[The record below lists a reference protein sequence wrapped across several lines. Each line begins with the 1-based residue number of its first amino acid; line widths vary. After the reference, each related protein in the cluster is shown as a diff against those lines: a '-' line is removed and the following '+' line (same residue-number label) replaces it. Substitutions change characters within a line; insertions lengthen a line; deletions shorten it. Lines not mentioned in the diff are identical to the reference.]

1 LTNLNIGLRWLLKIP
16 GFPYSKKTII
26 CRYLEQLQKI
36 SYVIKKLD
44 AYSKLKILGEV
55 ARFDVCG
62 FPSVFTGKNRKFQRF
77 KFIYPAVG
85 KKGHCVRLFKVLQSN
100 ACEGNCFYCSNRKD
114 RNFQRISF
122 TPDELAK
129 LFLQYYSK
137 GLVDGL
143 FLSSA
148 INRSADQSEER
159 MLKTVQLLRTRHGYR
174 GYIHYKVLPGTD
186 ESIINTAAR
195 LADRLS
201 INLEAPSAKHLAE
214 LSPSKNYVSDLLG
227 GLEKIVRVNR
237 QKPLK
242 AGITT
247 QLVVGAAKETD
258 REILN
263 LSGRLYQGYKLWR
276 VYYSAFMPIMDTP
289 LDNLSPCSPLREY
302 RLYQADFLL
311 RRYGF
316 TPQELPFEKNGNL
329 PQDHDPKLA
338 WALRHEDKFP
348 VEVNKVD
355 FHELIRVPGIGRIS
369 ARRIVETRKQGKFTR
384 LNQLRRTG
392 VVTAR
397 ARNFLTLQ
405 GRFCGGGETKATHQI
420 NEQLFLW
427 EEL

>member
-1 LTNLNIGLRWLLKIP
+1 MT
-16 GFPYSKKTII
+16 
-26 CRYLEQLQKI
+26 
-36 SYVIKKLD
+36 YVIKKLD
-44 AYSKLKILGEV
+44 AHSKLKILGEV

-62 FPSVFTGKNRKFQRF
+62 FPSVFSGKNKKFQRF

-85 KKGHCVRLFKVLQSN
+85 KKGRCIRLFKVLQSN
-100 ACEGNCFYCSNRKD
+100 VCEGNCFYCSNRKD

-148 INRSADQSEER
+148 INRSADQSEEK
-159 MLKTVQLLRTRHGYR
+159 MLRTVQLLRTRYGYR

-186 ESIINTAAR
+186 ESIIDAAAR

-201 INLEAPSAKHLAE
+201 INLEAPSANYLAE
-214 LSPSKNYVSDLLG
+214 LSPSKNYASDLVG
-227 GLEKIVRVNR
+227 GLEKIAGVNR

-263 LSGRLYQGYKLWR
+263 LSGQLYRSYKLWR
-276 VYYSAFMPIMDTP
+276 VYYSAFMPILDTP
-289 LDNLSPCSPLREY
+289 LEELPPCPPLREY

-311 RRYGF
+311 RGYGF
-316 TPQELPFEKNGNL
+316 TPQELVFEKNGNL
-329 PQDHDPKLA
+329 PQDYDPKLA

-348 VEVNKVD
+348 VEVNKAG
-355 FHELIRVPGIGRIS
+355 FHELMRVPGIGRIS
-369 ARRIVETRKQGKFTR
+369 AKRIVETRKQEKFTR
-384 LNQLRRTG
+384 LDQLKRTG
-392 VVTAR
+392 AVTTR

-405 GRFCGGGETKATHQI
+405 GRFYGGGEVKTTHRI

>member
-1 LTNLNIGLRWLLKIP
+1 MT
-16 GFPYSKKTII
+16 
-26 CRYLEQLQKI
+26 
-36 SYVIKKLD
+36 YVARKLD
-44 AYSKLKILGEV
+44 TYSKLKKLGEV

-85 KKGHCVRLFKVLQSN
+85 KRGSCVRLFKVLQSN
-100 ACEGNCFYCSNRKD
+100 ACEGNCFYCANRKD
-114 RNFQRISF
+114 RNFQRINF
-122 TPDELAK
+122 RPDELAK

-148 INRSADQSEER
+148 INRSVDLSEER
-159 MLKTVQLLRTRHGYR
+159 MFETVQLLRTRYGYR

-186 ESIINTAAR
+186 ESIIDAAAR

-201 INLEAPSAKHLAE
+201 LNLEAPSAKHLAE
-214 LSPSKNYVSDLLG
+214 LSPSKNYASDLVG
-227 GLEKIVRVNR
+227 GLEKIARINR

-247 QLVVGAAKETD
+247 QLVVGAARETD

-263 LSGRLYQGYKLWR
+263 LSGRLYEDYKLWR
-276 VYYSAFMPIMDTP
+276 VYYSAFMPILDTP
-289 LDNLSPCSPLREY
+289 LEELPPCSPLREY

-329 PQDHDPKLA
+329 PQDCDPKLV
-338 WALRHEDKFP
+338 WALRHQDKFP
-348 VEVNKVD
+348 MEINKAD
-355 FHELIRVPGIGRIS
+355 FHELLRVPGIGIIS
-369 ARRIVETRKQGKFTR
+369 ARRIVETRKQEKFTR
-384 LNQLRRTG
+384 LDQLRKTG
-392 VVTAR
+392 ALTTR
-397 ARNFLTLQ
+397 AGNFLTLQ
-405 GRFCGGGETKATHQI
+405 GRFYGGGERKATGQI

>member
-1 LTNLNIGLRWLLKIP
+1 MT
-16 GFPYSKKTII
+16 
-26 CRYLEQLQKI
+26 
-36 SYVIKKLD
+36 YVIKKLD
-44 AYSKLKILGEV
+44 ARSKLMTLGEM

-62 FPSVFTGKNRKFQRF
+62 FPSVFSGRNKKFQRF

-85 KKGHCVRLFKVLQSN
+85 KKGRCIRLFKVLQSN
-100 ACEGNCFYCSNRKD
+100 ACEGNCFYCANRKD
-114 RNFQRISF
+114 RDFQRISF

-129 LFLQYYSK
+129 LFVQYYSRE
-137 GLVDGL
+137 LVDGL

-148 INRSADQSEER
+148 INRSADQSEEK
-159 MLKTVQLLRTRHGYR
+159 MLETVEILRHRYGYR

-186 ESIINTAAR
+186 ESIIDAAAQ

-201 INLEAPSAKHLAE
+201 INLEAPSAKCLAE
-214 LSPSKNYVSDLLG
+214 LSPSKNYVLDLIG
-227 GLEKIVRVNR
+227 GLEKIARVNR

-263 LSGRLYQGYKLWR
+263 LSRRLYQGYKLWR
-276 VYYSAFMPIMDTP
+276 VYYSAFMPILDTP
-289 LDNLSPCSPLREY
+289 LDNLPPCSSLREY

-316 TPQELPFEKNGNL
+316 TPQELVFEKNGNL
-329 PQDHDPKLA
+329 LQDRDPKLA

-348 VEVNKVD
+348 VEVNKAD

-369 ARRIVETRKQGKFTR
+369 ARRIVETRKKEKFTQ
-384 LNQLRRTG
+384 LDQLRRTG
-392 VVTAR
+392 AVTTR
-397 ARNFLTLQ
+397 AGNFLTLQ
-405 GRFCGGGETKATHQI
+405 GRFYGGGEAKATPQI